1 MKKLNSL
8 ISAAFLLM
16 GALIAGLF
24 IFANGDGLKKEAEE
38 KALALIED
46 LHDRDINGLSVES
59 ADRAREYGSYAISV
73 KDETE
78 GNVYHIAVILNEEQ
92 TDIDFAIDVTGT
104 YDKYGLA
111 YCH

>member
-1 MKKLNSL
+1 VKKLISI

-16 GALIAGLF
+16 GATIAGVVILT
-24 IFANGDGLKKEAEE
+24 NGDGLKKEAEE
-38 KALALIED
+38 KALILIED
-46 LHDRDINGLSVES
+46 LHNRDINGLSVKS
-59 ADRAREYGSYAISV
+59 ADRAKEYGSYAISV
-73 KDETE
+73 RDETE
-78 GNVYHIAVILNEEQ
+78 DNVYHIAVILNEEQ